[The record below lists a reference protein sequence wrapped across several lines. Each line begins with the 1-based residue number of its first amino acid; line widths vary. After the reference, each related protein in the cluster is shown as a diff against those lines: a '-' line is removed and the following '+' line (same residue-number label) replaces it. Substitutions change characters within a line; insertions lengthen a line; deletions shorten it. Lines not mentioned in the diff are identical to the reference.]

1 MLLTES
7 DLDDYPGLFLNASPR
22 EPQLRSVL
30 ATYPRTVENPSGYN
44 NQQQIVI
51 DREKFIARTDG
62 TRSFPWRIAIVTKD
76 DAGLLLSD
84 MVHSLGPL
92 SKIADTSWIRPGQ
105 VAWDW
110 WHALNLYGVDFEAGI
125 NTRTYKYYIDFAA
138 RSGLEYILI
147 DDGWSVNG
155 PADLMQVVP
164 ELDLEEPGGL
174 RPRTQRGH
182 PPGPDTHLSRTTWSA
197 SCATMPRWA
206 SKASR
211 WTT

>member
-1 MLLTES
+1 MTRLDPRRLMFLPVLVELPEGRRMLLTES

-84 MVHSLGPL
+84 MVYRLGPRRR
-92 SKIADTSWIRPGQ
+92 SPTRRGSVRGRWPGT
-105 VAWDW
+105 
-110 WHALNLYGVDFEAGI
+110 GG
-125 NTRTYKYYIDFAA
+125 TR
-138 RSGLEYILI
+138 
-147 DDGWSVNG
+147 
-155 PADLMQVVP
+155 
-164 ELDLEEPGGL
+164 
-174 RPRTQRGH
+174 
-182 PPGPDTHLSRTTWSA
+182 
-197 SCATMPRWA
+197 
-206 SKASR
+206 
-211 WTT
+211 